1 MSGQNAANDRAANDW
16 RAAWTIARR
25 ELRDELGRGLSGFR
39 IFIACLA
46 LGVAAIAAVGA
57 TRTAVEDGI
66 ARDAQRLAG
75 SDLEARL
82 LYREASPE
90 QQDYMKS
97 LGRFARIA
105 EMRSMALVG
114 ERRQLASLKAVD
126 GAYPLYGG
134 LTLSFGLTPEQAFAL
149 KDGAFGAAVEQ
160 AFLDATGLKIG
171 DQFKLNRTDIRVR
184 AVIEEEADRGVG
196 LLSLGPRVMIS
207 HDALAASGLAVQGA
221 LVTWRYRVA
230 LPPGASA
237 DAARA
242 DLKAAFD
249 DPGWRLRTSAEA
261 APTLRRMIERLSLY
275 LTLASLAAL
284 LVGGVGAANAV
295 KAYMDGRART
305 AAILKCLGAPARVIF
320 RAYLMQIALIAAGA
334 SILGAVI
341 GGTAPLALT
350 GVLVEILGVRLEATP
365 AFAAMV
371 TAALFGL
378 VTAFVFAL
386 WPLAAAERLPAARL
400 IGAAAIGISGIRP
413 ARERLWLLALGSL
426 ALAALAVLTAAD
438 KKVAFSFVI
447 GALGATVL
455 FLGCAM
461 LLIRA
466 ARRMPRWG
474 GPLFRLAISGIAR
487 PGAPTLSVT
496 LSLGLGL
503 AALTS
508 VTMTEAAFSSR
519 LDRTVATKAPT
530 FFFIDIQPHQLEPFR
545 AILRDL
551 PGVTLD
557 GEAPMLR
564 ARITHINGVAA
575 AEATITDD
583 TRWAIRNERG
593 LTFAATPPA
602 ATPIVAGTWWPEDYQ
617 GKPLVSFDAAIAEG
631 FGIGLGDTLTFNVL
645 GRAITAE
652 IASLR
657 QLDYS
662 SFAMNFSTIFDPAT
676 LKPAPHTILA
686 TASAPPEMEAETT
699 KRVTDALPNVTV
711 IRVKD
716 AVVIARKM
724 LDRIG
729 GALAGVAAVSVIA
742 GALTLAGAVAA
753 SQRRRVYEAAL
764 LKTAGATRAQIIIAQ
779 GIEFALIGLVTAV
792 LAVGVGGLGAW
803 AIVTFLLQTDFVISV
818 PAAAIPAGLALALA
832 VSTGAFGVWRALR
845 LPAGSML
852 RNA

>member
-1 MSGQNAANDRAANDW
+1 MSGDQASSDAANDW
-16 RAAWTIARR
+16 RSAWTIARR
-25 ELRDELGRGLSGFR
+25 ELRDGLGRGLAGFR

-57 TRTAVEDGI
+57 TRVAVEDGI

-82 LYREASPE
+82 LYREASAE
-90 QQDYMKS
+90 QQEYLKG
-97 LGRFARIA
+97 LGRFTRIA

-126 GAYPLYGG
+126 GGYPLYVG
-134 LTLSFGLTPEQAFAL
+134 LTLSPDIPSSQALAQS
-149 KDGAFGAAVEQ
+149 DGAFGAAVEQ

-171 DQFKLNRTDIRVR
+171 DQFRLNKTNLIVR
-184 AVIEEEADRGVG
+184 AVIVEEADRGVG
-196 LLSLGPRVMIS
+196 LLSLGPRVLVS
-207 HDALAASGLAVQGA
+207 HAALDAAGLAVQGA

-230 LPPGASA
+230 LPPGQSA
-237 DAARA
+237 DAVRE
-242 DLKAAFD
+242 DLSAAFD
-249 DPGWRLRTSAEA
+249 DPGWRLRTAAEA
-261 APTLRRMIERLSLY
+261 APTLRRMIERLSLF

-305 AAILKCLGAPARVIF
+305 AAILKCLGVPAHVIF
-320 RAYLMQIALIAAGA
+320 RAYLMQIALIATFA
-334 SILGAVI
+334 SVLGAVI
-341 GGTAPLALT
+341 GGLAPLALT
-350 GVLVEILGVRLEATP
+350 GVLADILGVRLAATP
-365 AFAAMV
+365 AFASMGL
-371 TAALFGL
+371 AALFGL

-400 IGAAAIGISGIRP
+400 IGAAALGISGIRP
-413 ARERLWLLALGSL
+413 ARGRLWLLALGAI
-426 ALAALAVLTAAD
+426 ALAALAILTAAD
-438 KKVAFSFVI
+438 KMVAAAFVA
-447 GALGATVL
+447 GALMATLL
-455 FLGCAM
+455 FLGCAT

-466 ARRMPRWG
+466 ARRMPRIG

-487 PGAPTLSVT
+487 PGAPTLSIA

-503 AALTS
+503 AALTA

-530 FFFIDIQPHQLEPFR
+530 FFFIDIQPQQLEPFR
-545 AILRDL
+545 AILKDL

-557 GEAPMLR
+557 SEAPMLR
-564 ARITHINGVAA
+564 ARITHINGVPA
-575 AEATITDD
+575 AEAAITDD

-593 LTFAATPPA
+593 LTFAAEPPA
-602 ATPIVAGTWWPEDYQ
+602 APPIVAGEWWPADYQ
-617 GKPLVSFDAAIAEG
+617 GKPLVSFDAAIAKG

-662 SFAMNFSTIFDPAT
+662 SFAMNFSTILDPAT

-686 TASAPPEMEAETT
+686 TASATPEMEAETT
-699 KRVTDALPNVTV
+699 RRITDALPNVTV

-716 AVVIARKM
+716 AVVIARRI
-724 LDRIG
+724 LDRVG
-729 GALAGVAAVSVIA
+729 GALAAVAAMSVIA

-764 LKTAGATRAQIIIAQ
+764 LKTAGATRVQIISAQ
-779 GIEFALIGLVTAV
+779 GIEFALIGLVTAL
-792 LAVGVGGLGAW
+792 LAVGIGALGAW
-803 AIVTFLLQTDFVISV
+803 AIVTFLLQTDFVFSV

-845 LPAGSML
+845 LPAGPML